1 MKKYFWTLAVMAIFA
16 IGFAASD
23 EEESSNNSSS
33 TEQTQTKEE
42 SNPYAKFVG
51 KYVLYDDDG
60 RTSFCH
66 FKVNEKGHFLQ
77 SLYDGEYNKIGT
89 IEPVSDNAFCLG
101 LYRGNKI
108 LIEHDDEKWPY
119 ARRANIERAVRF
131 EFLGPN
137 KTLRFDI
144 SERKMY
150 PDNEEYENREYKS
163 PLYYNLKFTKE

>member
-77 SLYDGEYNKIGT
+77 SLYNGEYKNYGT
-89 IEPVSDNAFCLG
+89 IEPVSDNAFCLS
-101 LYRGNKI
+101 LYGTSKI
-108 LIEHDDEKWPY
+108 YIEHEDDKWPW
-119 ARRANIERAVRF
+119 ANTDKISCGTRYKY
-131 EFLGPN
+131 LGPN
-137 KTLRFDI
+137 KTIRFDI
-144 SERKMY
+144 SEKRMY
-150 PDNEEYENREYKS
+150 PDNEEYDNREYQS
-163 PLYYNLKFTKE
+163 PHFYKFKVYE